1 MHALM
6 QASTVLNAIWMALVM
21 CSSASASWSVEDVY
35 VLYSWSDGLR
45 IAWSNLKKKKKAIYA
60 RKEDG
65 HVSNIFFLFQ
75 EIDRNAEELITE
87 EEKERRKAEKRRA
100 KKKVCMRFLLTC
112 CLLYLLYMIRICM
125 YEVL

>member
-1 MHALM
+1 MSPKTTHKHAGMHMHALM

-45 IAWSNLKKKKKAIYA
+45 IAWSNLKKKKAIYS

-65 HVSNIFFLFQ
+65 HVSNIFFYS
-75 EIDRNAEELITE
+75 RKLIETQKNLLRKRRRK
-87 EEKERRKAEKRRA
+87 EEKQKRGEQRKRS
-100 KKKVCMRFLLTC
+100 V
-112 CLLYLLYMIRICM
+112 
-125 YEVL
+125 